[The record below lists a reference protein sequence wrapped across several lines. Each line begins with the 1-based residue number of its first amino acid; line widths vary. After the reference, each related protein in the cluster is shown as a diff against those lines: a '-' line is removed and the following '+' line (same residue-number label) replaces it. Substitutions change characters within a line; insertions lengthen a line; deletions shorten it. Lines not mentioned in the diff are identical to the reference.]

1 MKKKVLL
8 GITIMI
14 ACLLRNK
21 VNATK
26 LEIETDKTDINPG
39 EELHLKLKVAE
50 IDIEQGI
57 NAIQGK
63 LEYDKNI
70 FEKITNNDFEVK
82 NNWST
87 LYNDEDTEA
96 EGKFIVM
103 NLSEGEKEDQ
113 VITEITLKVKEDT
126 NIKKT
131 NVKISEI
138 CTASEEEIINIE
150 NVETSVKVKFS
161 IKNVFITLREKIR
174 NLFNIK

>member
-1 MKKKVLL
+1 MKKKLLL
-8 GITIMI
+8 GFAIMI
-14 ACLLRNK
+14 VCLLSNK

-26 LEIETDKTDINPG
+26 VEIETDKIDINPG
-39 EELHLKLKVAE
+39 DEIHIKVKIAE

-63 LEYDKNI
+63 LEYDKKI
-70 FEKITNNDFEVK
+70 FEKVTNNDFEIK

-87 LYNDEDTEA
+87 LYNDEETEA

-113 VITEITLKVKEDT
+113 VITEVTLKVKEDT

-131 NVKISEI
+131 NIKISEL
-138 CTASEEEIINIE
+138 CTASEEEIINLD
-150 NVETSVKVKFS
+150 NAETTVKVKLS
-161 IKNVFITLREKIR
+161 IKNIFITLKEKIK